1 MQNQDALDAMMGFD
15 PSDMTVFQEKNTGT
29 VNPNIYKTN
38 PKDSKSEDGNYRCK
52 LRVLYNPYS
61 YRDSIVEQVNYAM
74 RDDNGFFMVKALPYD
89 QGGKDKCPLF
99 KAWKTVFFA
108 NSTFAEKFAMM
119 SYPHNKALRD
129 ELLAEFN
136 AVTGYGKEANEARFG
151 KRTKDGVQ
159 GGTRLGVK
167 IREYSSRNFDRTEST
182 WVLVQII
189 EDDNKPELVGQ
200 IKVMKLPVAILVKL
214 QGKMHPAKE
223 SKEKPVDLM
232 SWVLGPILKMDVK
245 PGPNDPKNPERVQRE
260 ISYDLCEFDTD
271 FQPII
276 KTDGT
281 PLFTEE
287 QIEILDQFATA
298 RTDAEKAKTEA
309 KRKAATK
316 LISPESDLYVK
327 VRELTGVA
335 YEYLIKENVVN
346 LVDECAYQPWDEETA
361 ARVQKW
367 IDNVTLVNFNPE
379 SPKEES
385 APVETD
391 VPDTPDTLAEPKVE
405 SQSEELPF

>member
-1 MQNQDALDAMMGFD
+1 MVQQDALDAMMGFD
-15 PSDMTVFQEKNTGT
+15 PSNMTVFQDKNTSN

-38 PKDSKSEDGNYRCK
+38 PKDSKAEDGNYRCK

-61 YRDSIVEQVNYAM
+61 YKDSIVQQVTYAM

-108 NSTFAEKFAMM
+108 NSDFAEKFAMM
-119 SYPHNKALRD
+119 RYPHNETLRN
-129 ELLAEFN
+129 ELMAEFN

-151 KRTKDGVQ
+151 KRTQDGIQ
-159 GGTRLGVK
+159 GGTRLGVE
-167 IREYSSRNFDRTEST
+167 IREYSSKNFDRTESS

-200 IKVMKLPVAILVKL
+200 IKVMKMPSAILTKL
-214 QGKMHPAKE
+214 QSKMKPAKE

-232 SWVLGPILKMDVK
+232 SWVLAPALKMDVK
-245 PGPNDPKNPERVQRE
+245 PGPKDPKNPEREQRE
-260 ISYDLCEFDTD
+260 ITYDLCEFDTD

-287 QIEILDQFATA
+287 QIDLLDQFATA
-298 RTDAEKAKTEA
+298 RNDAEKAKTEA
-309 KRKAATK
+309 KKKAAAK
-316 LISPESDLYVK
+316 LIDPNSELYAK
-327 VRELTGVA
+327 VRELTGIA
-335 YEYLIKENVVN
+335 YDYLMNENMVN
-346 LVDECAYQPWDEETA
+346 LVDECAYQPWDEETTN
-361 ARVQKW
+361 RVQNW
-367 IDNVTLVNFNPE
+367 IDTVTLVNFKPTETNETPETTPSEPE
-379 SPKEES
+379 SP
-385 APVETD
+385 AVEAQSED
-391 VPDTPDTLAEPKVE
+391 VP
-405 SQSEELPF
+405 F